1 MTKIGNEAKQSAI
14 LRSAGEGERLKV
26 GAEEL
31 RYVFSSHETNSGFD
45 LIERW
50 VSPNFQSP
58 PLPHT
63 HTKEDWMAYVLE
75 GRLIFQVDEEQ
86 VELTQGASL
95 FVPRGVYF
103 RWWNP
108 VSTPARMLCLY
119 TPGGFGN
126 FFREVFEDT
135 AKKADKVHAYDK
147 TLTGIMRLHDKY
159 GMVRKEPA

>member
-1 MTKIGNEAKQSAI
+1 MTDFGKESKQNAVFRPST
-14 LRSAGEGERLKV
+14 EGERLKV

-31 RYVFSSHETNSGFD
+31 RYVFQSSQTNGGFD

-50 VSPNFQSP
+50 VSPHFQSP

-63 HTKEDWMAYVLE
+63 HTREDWMAYVLK
-75 GRLIFQVDEEQ
+75 GRLIFQVDEEE
-86 VELTQGASL
+86 VELTEGASL
-95 FVPRGVYF
+95 YVPQGVYF

-108 VSTPARMLCLY
+108 DATSARMLCFY

-126 FFREVFEDT
+126 FFREVFEEN
-135 AKKADKVHAYDK
+135 AKKADKLHEYDK

-159 GMVRKEPA
+159 GMIRKEPA